1 LATHSHY
8 KLKERIKVMRGSTR
22 DLPVAID
29 IDQVRGQY
37 AEWGNMQAGFETF
50 KTDVDMTP
58 LLKGLPGD
66 RCQCPHWGFVL
77 KGQMVIRYAD
87 REEVVKAGD
96 AYYMAPGHIPFLEA
110 GTEVIE
116 FSDKDAYGQTLEV
129 IDKNLAALMGGN

>member
-1 LATHSHY
+1 
-8 KLKERIKVMRGSTR
+8 MRGSTR
-22 DLPVAID
+22 DFPVAID

-50 KTDVDMTP
+50 KTELDMTP

-66 RCQCPHWGFVL
+66 RCQCPHWGYVL
-77 KGQMVIRYAD
+77 KGRMVIRYAG

-96 AYYMAPGHIPFLEA
+96 AYYMAPGHIPFFDA

-116 FSDKDAYGQTLEV
+116 FSDKEAYGRTLEV
-129 IDKNLAALMGGN
+129 IDKNLAALTGGN